1 MLGAWGWGRK
11 KRKAVLSFGGQ
22 VRFFQL
28 GRSHRDSPA
37 IPNERMTKSQINK
50 LGEKLRTALEMD
62 SDTLSRLQQFR
73 ASYDEP
79 MLRAQTLLKEMG
91 LEATSR
97 LKTTNTI
104 IEKLRREKTRLAE
117 MQDIAGLRIVSEVD
131 ITSQDEIVSRIVA
144 SFPVTKVIDRRRNP
158 THGYR
163 AVHVIVTFDV
173 HPIEIQVRTQM
184 QDLWAQA
191 MERLADEA
199 GREIRYGGTPKTRD
213 EDVESLL
220 NISSDIAQ
228 TEVMLTELKQM
239 ETGLLQPHRA
249 ASNQR
254 ELRLHLAKLRSL
266 RARLRGREGAIH
278 VTLKAII
285 DRGGASA

>member
-1 MLGAWGWGRK
+1 
-11 KRKAVLSFGGQ
+11 
-22 VRFFQL
+22 
-28 GRSHRDSPA
+28 
-37 IPNERMTKSQINK
+37 MTKSQINK
-50 LGEKLRTALEMD
+50 LGEKLRTVLELD
-62 SDTLSRLQQFR
+62 ADTLSRLQQFR

-79 MLRAQTLLKEMG
+79 MLRVQTLLKEIG

-163 AVHVIVTFDV
+163 AVHVIVTFDRHLV
-173 HPIEIQVRTQM
+173 EIQVRTQM
-184 QDLWAQA
+184 QDIWAQA

-199 GREIRYGGTPKTRD
+199 GRESRYGGAPKTRG

-220 NISSDIAQ
+220 NISYDIAQ
-228 TEVMLTELKQM
+228 TEVMLTALKQM
-239 ETGLLQPHRA
+239 ETVLPQPYRA

-266 RARLRGREGAIH
+266 RARLRGREGAIR
-278 VTLKAII
+278 VTLKTII
-285 DRGGASA
+285 ALGGDSE